1 MYVDQDLVDRDF
13 ADQDF
18 VDLDVADQDSFD
30 YGSDAD
36 GEPEGEDRREDW
48 DFGDEWEDL
57 DCYFDDATVL
67 SEEQQLRQD
76 LASWVVSCR
85 IPRTHVNKLLVI
97 LRKYPVF
104 SFLPKT
110 FRPS

>member
-85 IPRTHVNKLLVI
+85 IPRITNFLLFSASTQFF
-97 LRKYPVF
+97 LSYRK
-104 SFLPKT
+104 SL
-110 FRPS
+110 RPS